1 MPSKLFKKLT
11 AALSVLL
18 CFTMLFSGCKTNSP
32 DNVSIAINTSTGQ
45 YLLIESFS
53 PAESARQPSGAI
65 MAVSVKARYSDLTVT
80 AQFNGETVTL
90 LREAVDT
97 SNEHIAGVPVSYIYS
112 TAFILP
118 ETKKDTVVGQ
128 IKFICEREN
137 ETEVYYSGM
146 ITVIKKNDNNSEQKY
161 VAEILNV
168 PAETFNGDT
177 VDDTSLPY
185 YSFLP
190 VGTVDYCNASSIV
203 NETTEKSYRLL
214 RFGRRVY
221 DNENLKVYE
230 AVLPSE
236 NTLSIDRCES
246 EGKYTVLSFF
256 TDWKAPFTVQ
266 LKEQE
271 FINPKKGDFRIA
283 SATYSYLEIRF
294 MYCSEITGIVEFDPS
309 NPLFTKGEVRYEENC
324 AVLTLT
330 LKNKGQ
336 FYGWRAE
343 YDENDC
349 LIMRFLEPTRLYP
362 AENEYGIGLYDKVI
376 VVDAGHGGNDVG
388 GYEGG
393 LSEADSNLSLA
404 FILEKELEAVGA
416 TVILTRNDDTALD
429 TYQRY
434 AKVLETEPDFL
445 ISIHRNGGGS
455 NGFGSYYFNPYSFEP
470 SRFIYEAT
478 RNTADLYRRVN
489 GPIWHYFYL
498 NRLGICPSVLTENGF
513 LDDTDDRLN
522 MNNADHQRACAKALV
537 KGIVKYFESQ
547 TY

>member
-1 MPSKLFKKLT
+1 MPSKLLKKLT
-11 AALSVLL
+11 ATLSVFL
-18 CFTMLFSGCKTNSP
+18 CFIMLFSGCKTKPVNDST
-32 DNVSIAINTSTGQ
+32 ITINTSTGQ

-53 PAESARQPSGAI
+53 PAESTRQLSGAI
-65 MAVSVKARYSDLTVT
+65 MVVSVKAKYSDITVT

-90 LREAVDT
+90 LREAIDT
-97 SNEHIAGVPVSYIYS
+97 GNDHIGEGPAFYNYS
-112 TAFILP
+112 SSFVLP
-118 ETKKDTVVGQ
+118 EAKKDKALGQ
-128 IKFICEREN
+128 IKFVCTREK
-137 ETEVYYSGM
+137 ETEIYYSGI
-146 ITVIKKNDNNSEQKY
+146 ITVIKGSGNNSEQKY
-161 VAEILNV
+161 IAEILNV
-168 PAETFNGDT
+168 PAETFNGET

-190 VGTVDYCNASSIV
+190 VGTVDYCSPSPIV
-203 NETTEKSYRLL
+203 NEAIEKSYRLL

-221 DNENLKVYE
+221 DSENVKIYE
-230 AVLPSE
+230 GLLPSE
-236 NTLSIDRCES
+236 NVLSVDRCES
-246 EGKYTVLSFF
+246 EGKYTLLSLF

-271 FINPKKGDFRIA
+271 FINPEKGDFRIA

-294 MYCSEITGIVEFDPS
+294 MYCREIIGEVEFDSS
-309 NPLFTKGEVRYEENC
+309 NPLFTKGEIRYEDNC

-330 LKNKGQ
+330 LKNKGG

-349 LIMRFLEPTRLYP
+349 LVMRFLEPTRLYT
-362 AENEYGIGLYDKVI
+362 ADNEYGIGLYDKII
-376 VVDAGHGGNDVG
+376 VVDAGHGGKDVG
-388 GYEGG
+388 GAEGG
-393 LSEADSNLSLA
+393 LTEADANLSLA

-416 TVILTRNDDTALD
+416 TVILTRRDNTGLN
-429 TYQRY
+429 TYERY
-434 AKVLETEPDFL
+434 AKVLETEPDLL

-470 SRFIYEAT
+470 SRYIYEAT
-478 RNTADLYRRVN
+478 RKTENLYRRVN

-522 MNNADHQRACAKALV
+522 MKSADHQTACAKAIV
-537 KGIVKYFESQ
+537 EGIIKYFNSQ
-547 TY
+547 KH